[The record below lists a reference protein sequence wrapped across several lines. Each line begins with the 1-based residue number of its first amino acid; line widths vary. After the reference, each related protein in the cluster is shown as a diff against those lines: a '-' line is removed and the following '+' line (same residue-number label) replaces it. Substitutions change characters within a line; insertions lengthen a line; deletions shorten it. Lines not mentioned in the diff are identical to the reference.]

1 MKKIVGTLSYVG
13 SFYKGFERQKGEMTI
28 QGKLEEVLSILMDKE
43 IRIKAAGRTDAGVNA
58 LGQVFAFVSDRNLDL
73 ESFRSHANRLLP
85 PSIGITSLKEA
96 PMSFDPRH
104 SAKKKRYVYRFY
116 FGEKDPFKNDTYA
129 HLRED
134 NFDKEVFFKALELFK
149 GEHDFSNF
157 TSKPSDKD
165 NFIRNIDTLDI
176 LYAEDTKQ
184 GGILLE
190 SNGFMTYQIR
200 FMVGEAISTA
210 RGKHTLEELKEM
222 LIGKP
227 RKIVSAKAPA
237 EGLTLLEV
245 IY

>member
-1 MKKIVGTLSYVG
+1 MRKIAGTFSYVG
-13 SFYKGFERQKGEMTI
+13 AFYNGFQLQNEDITV
-28 QGKLEEVLSILMDKE
+28 QGKLEEVLSILMDKAIE
-43 IRIKAAGRTDAGVNA
+43 VKAAGRTDAGVNA
-58 LGQVFAFVSDRNLDL
+58 LGQVFAFVSDRELDL
-73 ESFRSHANRLLP
+73 EHFRSHANRLLP
-85 PSIGITSLKEA
+85 SSISITSLREV

-116 FGEKDPFKNDTYA
+116 FGEKDPFKNYTHAY
-129 HLRED
+129 LRED
-134 NFDKEVFFKALELFK
+134 GFDKGVFFKALEIFR

-165 NFIRNIDTLDI
+165 NFIRNIDVLDVK
-176 LYAEDTKQ
+176 YEEESKQ
-184 GGILLE
+184 GEILFE

-200 FMVGEAISTA
+200 FMVGEAIATA
-210 RGKHTLEELKEM
+210 RGKHTLDELRDM
-222 LIGKP
+222 LERKP